1 MAVAIL
7 TSMPHSFVS
16 GDSVRVKIAD
26 SRYPSSLWTL
36 KVWFQR
42 ATTTVDYTAPANVDG
57 GYDLFITPTQ
67 SAALAAGKYL
77 VGFVFT
83 EIALPNDRAT
93 GDEEFLVQVFANP
106 AVARPKTTARLT
118 LEAMEAAYLLL
129 AAGVYQSV
137 NFNGQSFTKRNLKD
151 FQDAITRQKAIV
163 TAEDI
168 TAGSKGVLNRIVH
181 RMP

>member
-1 MAVAIL
+1 MSVAVL
-7 TSMPHSFVS
+7 TSMPHSFIS

-26 SRYPSSLWTL
+26 SRYPSSLWAL

-57 GYDLFITPTQ
+57 GYDLFITPAQ

-83 EIALPNDRAT
+83 EIAAPNDRAT

-106 AVARPKTTARLT
+106 AVARPKTANRTL
-118 LEAMEAAYLLL
+118 LEAMEAGYLLVSTTPR
-129 AAGVYQSV
+129 ASV
-137 NFNGQSFTKRNLKD
+137 NLVGHSFTNRNLKE
-151 FQDAITRQKAIV
+151 FADAIDRQRAIV
-163 TAEDI
+163 KAEDAVATGTGTLKI
-168 TAGSKGVLNRIVH
+168 ILH
-181 RMP
+181 PL